1 MVRFIKIFIK
11 ILLIFFAFYFVL
23 NLAEYVFDVELD
35 SYTIVIFFIV
45 VASSTGIFDRN
56 RKKW

>member
-1 MVRFIKIFIK
+1 MLRFFKIFVK

-23 NLAEYVFDVELD
+23 NLAEYIFNVELD

-45 VASSTGIFDRN
+45 VASSTGIFDRKS
-56 RKKW
+56 RKW

>member
-1 MVRFIKIFIK
+1 MLRFIKIFVK

-45 VASSTGIFDRN
+45 VASSTGIFDKRN
-56 RKKW
+56 RKW